1 MRCLLP
7 NYKYVNVVGITF
19 FQQIHVPC
27 EKRVRYVLEQTE
39 GITECTNTIAIGGYD
54 GILISNIQPELLRGM
69 IKKGVREDFLDLTE
83 LEAVPV
89 FFVQDIQLGEGKPV
103 SYLYGESY
111 DFEDEDTNY
120 FSYCF
125 DRANEDSSVKRK
137 PFNPFDFLNQPPQ
150 SVNYPFR

>member
-39 GITECTNTIAIGGYD
+39 GITECTNTIAIGGDD

-120 FSYCF
+120 FSYRF

-137 PFNPFDFLNQPPQ
+137 PFTPLDFFNQPPQ
-150 SVNYPFR
+150 PVSYPFR

>member
-27 EKRVRYVLEQTE
+27 EKRVRYVLEQTD
-39 GITECTNTIAIGGYD
+39 GITECTNTVAIGGYD

-89 FFVQDIQLGEGKPV
+89 FFVQDIQLGEDKPV
-103 SYLYGESY
+103 SFLYGEPY
-111 DFEDEDTNY
+111 DLEVEDTGYFSNY
-120 FSYCF
+120 F
-125 DRANEDSSVKRK
+125 DRVNEDFPAKKK
-137 PFNPFDFLNQPPQ
+137 PLKPLDLFNQPPQ
-150 SVNYPFR
+150 FVDYPFR

>member
-103 SYLYGESY
+103 SYFYGESY

-120 FSYCF
+120 FSYRF

-137 PFNPFDFLNQPPQ
+137 PFTPLDFFNQPHQP
-150 SVNYPFR
+150 VNYPFR

>member
-7 NYKYVNVVGITF
+7 NYKYVNVVSITF

-39 GITECTNTIAIGGYD
+39 GITECTNTVAIGGYD
-54 GILISNIQPELLRGM
+54 GILISNIQPETLRGM

-89 FFVQDIQLGEGKPV
+89 FFEQDIQLGEGKPV
-103 SYLYGESY
+103 SYLYGEPY
-111 DFEDEDTNY
+111 DLEDEDTNY
-120 FSYCF
+120 FSYRF
-125 DRANEDSSVKRK
+125 DRANEDFSIKKK
-137 PFNPFDFLNQPPQ
+137 PFTPLNFFNQPPQ
-150 SVNYPFR
+150 PVNYPFR